1 MSTKTEKIPSVLET
15 QDYIHMKGDS
25 RLLNQS
31 IELLKALI
39 ATPSF
44 SREEEKTA
52 DLIEQFFKKHG
63 YQPQRKHNNIW
74 VKSAN
79 FDPSKPTILFN
90 SHHDTVKPSVHYSR
104 NPFQPEVIDGKLY
117 GLGSNDAGGA
127 LVCLIAAF
135 RQLEQTEQ
143 AYNLILAAT
152 AEEEIS
158 GEKNVADILPE
169 LGKIALGV
177 VGEPTGMQPAV
188 AEKGLLVIDL
198 EVKGKAG
205 HAARNEGDNA
215 IYKALPIIEQ
225 LRNLKFER
233 ESSLLGPVKLSITQI
248 KAGTQHN
255 VVPDTCTL
263 TLDIRVNES
272 YTNHEVFGM
281 IKNALQGH
289 DSDLEIKPR
298 SFRLNSSRIEL
309 KHPVVQ
315 RCLSLGLKPFG
326 SPTLSDQAVMP
337 FPTLKIGPGQ
347 SARSHTADEFIYL
360 DELEEG
366 QRLYLDIF
374 NGLIL

>member
-1 MSTKTEKIPSVLET
+1 MKANIP
-15 QDYIHMKGDS
+15 
-25 RLLNQS
+25 LLHQS

-44 SREEEKTA
+44 SKDEEHTA
-52 DLIEQFFKKHG
+52 DLIEQFFKFHG
-63 YQPQRKHNNIW
+63 YHPQRKHNNVW

-79 FDPSKPTILFN
+79 FNPSKPTILLN
-90 SHHDTVKPSVHYSR
+90 SHHDTVKPSVHYSK
-104 NPFQPEVIDGKLY
+104 NPFHPEMIDGKLY

-135 RQLEQTEQ
+135 RQLEQCEQ
-143 AYNLILAAT
+143 PYNLILAAT

-169 LGKIALGV
+169 LGEIALGV
-177 VGEPTGMQPAV
+177 VGEPTAMQPAI

-205 HAARNEGDNA
+205 HAARDDGDNA
-215 IYKALPIIEQ
+215 IYKALPIIAL
-225 LRNLKFER
+225 LRSIKFER

-255 VVPDTCTL
+255 VVPDLCAL
-263 TLDIRVNES
+263 TVDIRVNDA
-272 YTNHEVFGM
+272 YTNHEVFDCIQYALREYNAN
-281 IKNALQGH
+281 IKMQA
-289 DSDLEIKPR
+289 R
-298 SFRLNSSRIEL
+298 SLRLNASKIEL
-309 KHPVVQ
+309 SHPVIQ
-315 RCLSLGLKPFG
+315 RCLLLGLKPFG

-337 FPTLKIGPGQ
+337 FPTVKIGPGQ

-360 DELEEG
+360 DELEKG
-366 QRLYLDIF
+366 LGIYLKILD
-374 NGLIL
+374 GLIL